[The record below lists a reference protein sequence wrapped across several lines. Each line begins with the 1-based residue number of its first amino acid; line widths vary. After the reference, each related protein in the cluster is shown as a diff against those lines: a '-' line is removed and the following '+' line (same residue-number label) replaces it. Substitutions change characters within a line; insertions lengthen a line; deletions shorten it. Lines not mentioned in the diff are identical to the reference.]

1 MVFLL
6 VDILWILL
14 TETYTKIIFSGF
26 IGAFILVNKNVLKIV
41 RYIGSYEK
49 GI

>member
-26 IGAFILVNKNVLKIV
+26 LSVLLFW
-41 RYIGSYEK
+41 
-49 GI
+49 